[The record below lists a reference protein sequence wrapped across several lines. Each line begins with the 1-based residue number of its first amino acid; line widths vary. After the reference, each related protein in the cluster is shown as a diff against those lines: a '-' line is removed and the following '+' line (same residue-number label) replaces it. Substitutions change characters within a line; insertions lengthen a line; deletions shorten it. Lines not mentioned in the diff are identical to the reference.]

1 MGKAGSLTADER
13 GWTQMGKF
21 PDGMPGALGKFGVC
35 LDEARLAL
43 IAGFFALIGGL
54 GRPFRAVFMWG
65 ANPGRCPG
73 LVWGRAVG
81 ARYGGLLF
89 HCLP

>member
-1 MGKAGSLTADER
+1 
-13 GWTQMGKF
+13 
-21 PDGMPGALGKFGVC
+21 MPVRPIQRVDWPNKGLSFFGVC

-43 IAGFFALIGGL
+43 IAGVFALIGRL

-65 ANPGRCPG
+65 ANPGRCPE

-89 HCLP
+89 HQLP